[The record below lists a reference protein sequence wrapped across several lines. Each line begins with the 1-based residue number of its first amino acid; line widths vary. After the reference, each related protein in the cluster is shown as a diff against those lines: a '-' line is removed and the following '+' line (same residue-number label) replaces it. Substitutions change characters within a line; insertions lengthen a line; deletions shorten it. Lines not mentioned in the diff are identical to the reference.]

1 MKNETNFLFGLL
13 LLMTAMMLFAS
24 IILNNN
30 NKKLRRELD
39 SLQIKYDTTKVD
51 TFTKRDT
58 LYVDST
64 ITDRHPTKVIWMYQK
79 NESTNKVEAV
89 PIPNKLNVWEGEIGN
104 DSAKI
109 GYKAYLCPPQAKL
122 DSIDINYKIRLIN
135 QAQTINKEVVKTI
148 TIDKA
153 KKKHWYNRFHIS
165 VQAGYGYGFKY
176 KGIEPY
182 VGLGGSFDL

>member
-1 MKNETNFLFGLL
+1 
-13 LLMTAMMLFAS
+13 MLTAS

-30 NKKLRRELD
+30 NKKLRQELN

-51 TFTKRDT
+51 TFTKVDT
-58 LYVDST
+58 LYVDSA

-79 NESTNKVEAV
+79 NESTNKIEAV
-89 PIPNKLNVWEGEIGN
+89 PIPIPNKLNVWEGEIGN

-109 GYKAYLCPPQAKL
+109 RYKAYLSPPQAKL
-122 DSIDINYKIRLIN
+122 DSIDINYKFRLIN
-135 QAQTINKEVVKTI
+135 QAQTINKEVVRTI
-148 TIDKA
+148 IGKA

-165 VQAGYGYGFKY
+165 VQMGYGYGFKY
-176 KGIEPY
+176 KGLEPY

>member
-24 IILNNN
+24 ITLNNN

-39 SLQIKYDTTKVD
+39 SLQIKYVTTKVD
-51 TFTKRDT
+51 TFTKTDT
-58 LYVDST
+58 LYVDSA
-64 ITDRHPTKVIWMYQK
+64 ITDKHPTKVIWMYQK
-79 NESTNKVEAV
+79 NESTGKVEAV
-89 PIPNKLNVWEGEIGN
+89 PIPKKLNVWKGEIGN

-109 GYKAYLCPPQAKL
+109 HYKAYLSPPQAKL
-122 DSIDINYKIRLIN
+122 DSIDINYKFRLIN
-135 QAQTINKEVVKTI
+135 QTQTINKEVVKTI

-176 KGIEPY
+176 KGLEPY